1 MKKLFLIVLALLTI
15 LCFVACDTTDTP
27 ADTARPDGTEA
38 ATTPAD
44 KVTTAEPDDDDDQ
57 PSDSK
62 VDKDYRDQLDEIL
75 KKNAEKDFEGI
86 ALDAKATVG
95 MNIVTSGVTSN
106 NTMSMDLSLVMNKN
120 YEFSGG
126 FSSAYLFDTDEPMTV
141 VFVDGMLYSKN
152 PSGELLKASATEED
166 ILAML
171 GLDEMPP
178 FSSDPLEM
186 IPEDVW
192 TELPPEAQNA
202 IKNFKPTDLFKEVKL
217 TSNKNDVRVIT
228 CTGLNPD
235 SLVIFSASADEE
247 GTDGSPAEEME
258 SVLDLLKNSPFSLSF
273 TVNNHDQIVACKM
286 DMKMDMTDMLG
297 SEDGSD
303 TDKAEITLS
312 MDVSIT
318 HNPDTVILAP
328 ENADEY
334 TEVALEDM
342 FDMGGSETYPDGD
355 YWGLNGTV
363 TNVYDDG
370 TATISYLTYDDDF
383 NEYYTEIT
391 VNVPDEWMDY
401 SRFLIGIEAEIEL
414 ICHEDGTYTLSWI
427 AECVTSYS
435 DWGTLLSVDTDA
447 DGYTYATVLIN
458 ASDDDGPYVFL
469 VPDGMIE
476 EASSLVGS
484 EVAVEVVLKDDGTYT
499 LISIEPYS
507 W

>member
-1 MKKLFLIVLALLTI
+1 
-15 LCFVACDTTDTP
+15 
-27 ADTARPDGTEA
+27 
-38 ATTPAD
+38 
-44 KVTTAEPDDDDDQ
+44 
-57 PSDSK
+57 
-62 VDKDYRDQLDEIL
+62 
-75 KKNAEKDFEGI
+75 
-86 ALDAKATVG
+86 VG

-126 FSSAYLFDTDEPMTV
+126 FSSAYLFNTDNPLTV
-141 VFVDGMLYSKN
+141 VWVDGVIYAKS
-152 PSGELLKASATEED
+152 PSDETLKANATKEDLLK
-166 ILAML
+166 ILD
-171 GLDEMPP
+171 LDEMPS
-178 FSSDPLEM
+178 FDMSE
-186 IPEDVW
+186 IPEDELA
-192 TELPPEAQNA
+192 ELPQEVVDFLTD
-202 IKNFKPTDLFKEVKL
+202 FKFTDLFKEIKL

-228 CTGLNPD
+228 CTGLSDEVVNIME
-235 SLVIFSASADEE
+235 LIFTADEDDMDA
-247 GTDGSPAEEME
+247 TSAEEME

-273 TVNNHDQIVACKM
+273 TVNSHDQIVACKM
-286 DMKMDMTDMLG
+286 DMKMDMTDVLG

-401 SRFLIGIEAEIEL
+401 TRFIIGIEAEIEL

-447 DGYTYATVLIN
+447 DGYTYATVLIS